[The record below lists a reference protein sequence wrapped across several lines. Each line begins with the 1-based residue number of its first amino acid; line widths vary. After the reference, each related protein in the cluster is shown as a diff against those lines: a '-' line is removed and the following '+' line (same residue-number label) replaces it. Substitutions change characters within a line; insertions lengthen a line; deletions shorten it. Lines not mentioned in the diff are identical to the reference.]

1 MLTGQLLAYKVS
13 LYSPWVDLDQSN
25 QQTFQ
30 HFQLI
35 NTNSNTKKMLH
46 CLSLRDFRAF
56 ETS

>member
-30 HFQLI
+30 LI